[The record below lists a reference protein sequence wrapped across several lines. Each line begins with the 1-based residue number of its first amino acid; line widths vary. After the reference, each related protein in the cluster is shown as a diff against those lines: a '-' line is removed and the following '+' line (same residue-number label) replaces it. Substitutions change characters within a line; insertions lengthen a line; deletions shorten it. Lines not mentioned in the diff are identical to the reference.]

1 MQYFV
6 FNCKTTLMIANLKTA
21 FKTLVDDATWMDD
34 GTKAIAREKADYMSE
49 FVGYPDWIKDKAAL
63 EAYYDGVIITQRYIF
78 LLLEIH

>member
-1 MQYFV
+1 
-6 FNCKTTLMIANLKTA
+6 MIANLKTA
-21 FKTLVDDATWMDD
+21 FK
-34 GTKAIAREKADYMSE
+34 TKAIAREKADYMSE

>member
-1 MQYFV
+1 
-6 FNCKTTLMIANLKTA
+6 MIANLKTA

-63 EAYYDGVIITQRYIF
+63 EAYYDGVIISYFAIITPVVYIF
-78 LLLEIH
+78 SSIPYFH